1 MGSSVNQLPTMG
13 RTLLNL
19 VLKFEVLSHQG
30 DNVVVQLKKKRHNF
44 KLFSISQFKI
54 IPITTGTDVFHIQ
67 VLNYLK

>member
-30 DNVVVQLKKKRHNF
+30 DNVVVQLKKK
-44 KLFSISQFKI
+44 KGI
-54 IPITTGTDVFHIQ
+54 I
-67 VLNYLK
+67 LNYFKFLSLKLSL

>member
-30 DNVVVQLKKKRHNF
+30 DNVVVQLKKKG
-44 KLFSISQFKI
+44 I
-54 IPITTGTDVFHIQ
+54 I
-67 VLNYLK
+67 LNYFKFLSLKLSL